1 MELKFR
7 ITEET
12 NEEGFKIFKTGEDKR
27 FDMIWIAYKGQCL
40 VKIDARNNDIRI
52 FNALG
57 NVNGDVEVLKD
68 TNDCVIMLR

>member
-12 NEEGFKIFKTGEDKR
+12 NEEGFKIFETGEDKR

-52 FNALG
+52 F
-57 NVNGDVEVLKD
+57 
-68 TNDCVIMLR
+68 